1 MLPCH
6 KVAIDTQQYVYTHT
20 SERGKTQHMSTLT
33 LGLIL
38 EKYVFHYIQIYF
50 LVFKKPFSHIP
61 LVSVLLDLSENV
73 P

>member
-38 EKYVFHYIQIYF
+38 DKIR
-50 LVFKKPFSHIP
+50 FSLYSNLFPCFQETIFP
-61 LVSVLLDLSENV
+61 YSFGFRIT
-73 P
+73 